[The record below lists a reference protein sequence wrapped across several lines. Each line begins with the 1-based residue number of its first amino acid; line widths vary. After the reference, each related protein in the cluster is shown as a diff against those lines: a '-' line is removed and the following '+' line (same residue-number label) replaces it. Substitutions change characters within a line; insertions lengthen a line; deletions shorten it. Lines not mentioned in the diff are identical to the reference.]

1 MTASSAGRPS
11 RIEIDASALRA
22 NAAALVRTVAPSAL
36 CAAVKANGF
45 VALDDPK
52 NLFGAQNVVP
62 VITKAK
68 ATDTV
73 KGALN
78 AVSAKLDTDALATM
92 VTKVVT
98 DKQDASAVAAEWL
111 KAQGLG

>member
-1 MTASSAGRPS
+1 M
-11 RIEIDASALRA
+11 
-22 NAAALVRTVAPSAL
+22 
-36 CAAVKANGF
+36 
-45 VALDDPK
+45 
-52 NLFGAQNVVP
+52 
-62 VITKAK
+62 ITKAK

-98 DKQDASAVAAEWL
+98 DKQDASAVAADWL
-111 KAQGLG
+111 KSQGLG